1 MFQFF
6 RELAHAWLRM
16 TLKPRVGVG
25 MGVGKAMAM

>member
-25 MGVGKAMAM
+25 MGVGIEMTV